1 MSVIAIDGPAGAGKS
16 TVAKAVAEALG
27 WRYLD
32 TGAMYRIVALAAL
45 ERGTSLDDPGALG
58 ALAEQLD
65 MSVEEGRVL
74 LEGDDVSERIRNHEV
89 TRVASRV
96 AAMQPVRDALVSR
109 QRSVAERSDVVMEG
123 RDIGSAV
130 APDAAVK
137 VFLTA
142 SIEARARRRRAQLGL
157 EADEA
162 TLRAIRVS
170 LAERDD
176 ADARR
181 AASPLARAKDA
192 VVVDSTSKKID
203 EVVTEIVGAAERILS
218 ERGRAR

>member
-58 ALAEQLD
+58 SLAEQLD

-89 TRVASRV
+89 TRVVSRV

-109 QRSVAERSDVVMEG
+109 QRSVAESSDVVMEG

-162 TLRAIRVS
+162 TLQAIRVS

-181 AASPLARAKDA
+181 AVSPLARAEDA